1 MSYLKNFKIMA
12 SGLGLLTAT
21 TLTACCGSDTD
32 GQDQPDGSNLS
43 VRLDWSDQP
52 EAAPATMALAV
63 FADGAQPVQTAFKGR
78 DGGSLSLP
86 ANTYKLIAFNDDTE
100 ALFSRGSTWD
110 DFEIYAQE
118 TELVV
123 TARMFATTR
132 SVPMARGTEDEQ
144 VIFEPDQLWTSAVS
158 DAVVKS
164 EGLQTIVMPM
174 ESAIT
179 EYNFTVN
186 NVDNLSYVAD
196 AMATISGMSAS
207 WLPAQHRCSDTHCII
222 PFSLSGEGST
232 LCGTI
237 RTFGHCPDEGH
248 EDPDDHA
255 NHILTIYV
263 QMEDGSKVYFTSDVT
278 EEMHD
283 SEHHSEEGGT
293 GNTTIPIVID
303 QLPLPKPITN
313 DNGLQPEVGEWVE
326 LNITIPMN

>member
-1 MSYLKNFKIMA
+1 MSYLKNSKIMA
-12 SGLGLLTAT
+12 SGLVLLMATA
-21 TLTACCGSDTD
+21 LTACCSDD
-32 GQDQPDGSNLS
+32 HNQSDNGNLS
-43 VRLDWSDQP
+43 VRFDWTDQP

-63 FADGAQPVQTAFKGR
+63 FANGAQPVQTAFEGR

-86 ANTYKLIAFNDDTE
+86 ANSYKLIAFNDDTE

-118 TELVV
+118 TELVA

-132 SVPMARGTEDEQ
+132 AIPLARGTEDEQ
-144 VIFEPDQLWTSAVS
+144 VIFEPDQLWTSATS
-158 DAVVKS
+158 DAVVKTD
-164 EGLQTIVMPM
+164 GRQTIVMPM

-186 NVDNLSYVAD
+186 NVDNLSYVVD
-196 AMATISGMSAS
+196 VMATLSGMSAS

-232 LCGTI
+232 LHGTI

-255 NHILTIYV
+255 NHILTIYA
-263 QMEDGSKVYFTSDVT
+263 QMEDGTKVYFTTDVT

-283 SEHHSEEGGT
+283 PEHHSEEGGK
-293 GNTTIPIVID
+293 GDATIPIVID
-303 QLPLPKPITN
+303 QLPLPTPISN
-313 DNGLQPEVGEWVE
+313 GSGLQPEVGEWVE
-326 LNITIPMN
+326 LNIKIPMN